1 MTTLRAVLVDADGV
15 LQHPV
20 VEWRE
25 ELGER
30 SGEDGPA
37 QARLLDDI
45 ARAERPTMTGEVDLR
60 ESLTQVLEEHDSDLE
75 VAEIIETWHDLEVDE
90 GVLDGVRALARR
102 GLVLAL
108 TTNQAEQRAAWM
120 RAHLPYGEVFDR
132 HFYSCEMGVAKP
144 DPAYFTHVLDALGV
158 APEEALFLDDT
169 AENVE
174 SAARLGLHAEQF
186 AQDGGRAELD
196 RILGRYGLR

>member
-15 LQHPV
+15 LQHPLV
-20 VEWRE
+20 AWRE
-25 ELGER
+25 EIGER

-37 QARLLDDI
+37 QTRLLDDI
-45 ARAERPTMTGEVDLR
+45 ARAERPTMTGEVDLGQ
-60 ESLTQVLEEHDSDLE
+60 SLTQVLEEHDTDLE
-75 VAEIIETWHDLEVDE
+75 VDEILEAWHDLEVDE
-90 GVLDGVRALARR
+90 GVLDGVRALAGR

-108 TTNQAEQRAAWM
+108 TTNQSEQRAAWM
-120 RAHLPYGEVFDR
+120 RAHLPYGEVFDH

-144 DPAYFTHVLDALGV
+144 DPAYFTYVLDALGV

-186 AQDGGRAELD
+186 AQDGGRVELD
-196 RILGRYGLR
+196 RILGLYGLL